1 MAITTVPRHSPRRST
16 AIKPGRVKFAYEP
29 VTQKFIAHV
38 KSKTKFKLYG
48 DLPDILGFGAWSGDS
63 TTSLT
68 SSARS
73 MFVRASSIVD
83 LRRGFESLYV
93 YSSIVEPR
101 IVGDKIAPLLR
112 IVPIT
117 GRHGEMVTTRF
128 DHVQYIPVMSREFGS
143 VDKRRHG
150 PTSAIRTWEGDGDT
164 SLSTVQL
171 RAIQMNYDDYYA
183 RQVGGALPYFTGARV
198 QRGHGFG
205 SLFSGLLRTVAPL
218 IKRGAVALGKR
229 ALATGAQI
237 AGDVVAGKNVKK
249 AAKRRATAA
258 GRNLMQSLLNTPPP
272 PGKRVK
278 RIKRTAP
285 VAVSLPPNDDSE
297 QTCFRNMAF
306 VHRQSCEGVKSE
318 LDIFAVPPTQTSIE
332 DGRWVEHQPLT
343 YLDPGGSNRIRDTG
357 NRRCL
362 PRSCKHVPA
371 HPC

>member
-1 MAITTVPRHSPRRST
+1 MASEFYLVLPNNSSMITHPNNTLAQYITNLPRRINISGVWECGLTEIHYPHDWYNVRNARLTVEHNGNVETDMCFEDGYYHSPKALAT
-16 AIKPGRVKFAYEP
+16 TLNGDKQGRVKFSYEL
-29 VTQKFIAHV
+29 VTQKFIAHM
-38 KSKTKFKLYG
+38 KSKTKFTLYG
-48 DLPDILGFGAWSGDS
+48 DLPDILGFGAGSGDS

-68 SSARS
+68 SPARS

-93 YSSIVEPR
+93 YSIIVEPR

-112 IVPIT
+112 IVPT
-117 GRHGEMVTTRF
+117 WEDGDDPFRPC
-128 DHVQYIPVMSREFGS
+128 PVHSRAES
-143 VDKRRHG
+143 RIRQRRNRDKGRHG

-229 ALATGAQI
+229 AVATGAQI

-258 GRNLMQSLLNTPPP
+258 GINLMQAFSTHHHL
-272 PGKRVK
+272 
-278 RIKRTAP
+278 P
-285 VAVSLPPNDDSE
+285 VNE
-297 QTCFRNMAF
+297 
-306 VHRQSCEGVKSE
+306 
-318 LDIFAVPPTQTSIE
+318 
-332 DGRWVEHQPLT
+332 
-343 YLDPGGSNRIRDTG
+343 
-357 NRRCL
+357 
-362 PRSCKHVPA
+362 
-371 HPC
+371 